1 MAFSKLAMTAAA
13 LAVAA
18 TALPEAALAHGK
30 KHKHRHYDDGR
41 HYREVYYQPQPRYYA
56 PSRGYYDA
64 PRYRSGCRSGGT
76 TGLIVGGAA
85 GALLGREVDGGRD
98 RTAGTVVGAAAGALL
113 GREIDRKDRC

>member
-1 MAFSKLAMTAAA
+1 MAFRTIVMTAAA
-13 LAVAA
+13 MAVAA
-18 TALPEAALAHGK
+18 SALPSAALAHPK
-30 KHKHRHYDDGR
+30 KHKHRHPQVV
-41 HYREVYYQPQPRYYA
+41 REVYYEPAPRYYA
-56 PSRGYYDA
+56 PERGYYA
-64 PRYRSGCRSGGT
+64 APPRYRSDCRSGGT